1 MANTTY
7 ADIIKS
13 FESLPQSKVVLADG
27 LVEEWFNSSLGVFE
41 LEIEDLSFNEE
52 LNEFPSKLPKYKIKT
67 LGMLMYIEYLTRE
80 LDRLKKINGIVGKD
94 IQMTGSDSAKRVAL
108 SDLQLELERA
118 EKMLHK
124 QKQHCFV

>member
-41 LEIEDLSFNEE
+41 LEIEDLSFIEE